1 MADVQTLSLKV
12 GWGKQL
18 SFISCSKKMY
28 HRKSEGAMDTGMF
41 TPIEQCL
48 FAPITHLSSI
58 STSTELGGALS
69 EAWIGHKLRRLC
81 HVSIYTG

>member
-1 MADVQTLSLKV
+1 M
-12 GWGKQL
+12 GKTAFLYFLQQ
-18 SFISCSKKMY
+18 KMY
-28 HRKSEGAMDTGMF
+28 HRKSEVAMDTGMF

-58 STSTELGGALS
+58 STSTELGGAVS

-81 HVSIYTG
+81 HVCIYTG